1 MLIKTLAA
9 LIVISACAREPSTAP
24 QAIHDQQVILGLRV
38 AEVGEDIAAHELVL
52 CTVSAEYTEA
62 YLAENCQLAL
72 SSRSGKRVVFTQ
84 SPEPDLRAGQRERVM
99 VVATP
104 VIAGVLA
111 WLAAIRHYHGLA
123 EFDQKNMRKW
133 LKPRAVA
140 SAFGVIALG
149 TLAFVMLFDQH
160 TAGGD
165 KRAAVRYWKDVFNT
179 DTDFKAASEVR
190 SVAKVMHVI
199 AQELELQVT
208 PAAARL
214 LAKCCR

>member
-1 MLIKTLAA
+1 MLTKTLAA
-9 LIVISACAREPSTAP
+9 LVVVIACAREPSTAP
-24 QAIHDQQVILGLRV
+24 QAIHDQRVILGLRV
-38 AEVGEDIAAHELVL
+38 AEVGEDIEAHELML
-52 CTVSAEYTEA
+52 CTVGAEYTEA

-84 SPEPDLRAGQRERVM
+84 LPEPDLRAGQRERVM

-104 VIAGVLA
+104 VITGVLA

-133 LKPRAVA
+133 LRPRVVA

-149 TLAFVMLFDQH
+149 TLTFVMLFDQH

-165 KRAAVRYWKDVFNT
+165 KRAAARYWQDVFNP
-179 DTDFKAASEVR
+179 DTDFKAASQVR
-190 SVAKVMHVI
+190 SVEKVLHAI

-208 PAAARL
+208 PSALRL
-214 LAKCCR
+214 LARCCH

>member
-1 MLIKTLAA
+1 MSIKTLAA
-9 LIVISACAREPSTAP
+9 LIAIIACAREPSSAP
-24 QAIHDQQVILGLRV
+24 HAVHDQRVILGLQV
-38 AEVGEDIAAHELVL
+38 AEIGEDSAAHELVL
-52 CTVSAEYTEA
+52 CTVSAEYTAE

-84 SPEPDLRAGQRERVM
+84 LPEPDLHAGQRERVM

-123 EFDQKNMRKW
+123 EYDQKKMRKW

-140 SAFGVIALG
+140 SAFGVMALG
-149 TLAFVMLFDQH
+149 TLAFAMLFDQH
-160 TAGGD
+160 TAGGE
-165 KRAAVRYWKDVFNT
+165 KRAAVRYWKDVFST
-179 DTDFKAASEVR
+179 DTDFKAASAVR
-190 SVAKVMHVI
+190 SVEKVLHAI

-208 PAAARL
+208 PAAVRL
-214 LAKCCR
+214 LARCCH